1 MPPTTTSRRP
11 HGVFALVAFLAAA
24 TLLLAACGGG
34 SGDNGT
40 ATDGGDATTTT
51 KNPYGEAPPVDPPAP
66 DEVVL
71 TVTGPNGSTGYTLA
85 ELREK
90 STTTITVNEP
100 FVKQT
105 EEFSGVP
112 MRELLD
118 TAGITGDAEVD
129 TVALNDY
136 TFSAPAST
144 FTGSDAIIAVSQNG
158 TDIAIDKGG
167 PIRIVFPDGKP
178 ATTNLDAWTWSL
190 GKLEAAK

>member
-1 MPPTTTSRRP
+1 MSSTPTRR
-11 HGVFALVAFLAAA
+11 HRGVLALVALIVAMLF
-24 TLLLAACGGG
+24 LAACGSGD
-34 SGDNGT
+34 GDNGT
-40 ATDGGDATTTT
+40 ATDGGDGTTTT
-51 KNPYGEAPPVDPPAP
+51 KSPYGEAPPVDPPAP

-136 TFSAPAST
+136 TFTAPAST

-158 TDIAIDKGG
+158 ADIAIDKGG

-178 ATTNLDAWTWSL
+178 DTTNLDAWTWSL